1 MKIILLIKQE
11 RKENK
16 ITLKQL
22 SKKSGVSKT
31 HISDIENGYKG
42 PSLEVMI
49 KLSKALN
56 VPIQS
61 LYKVQW

>member
-1 MKIILLIKQE
+1 MKIILLIKQIRKE
-11 RKENK
+11 RK
-16 ITLKQL
+16 ISLKQL

-31 HISDIENGYKG
+31 HINDIENGYKQ
-42 PSLEVMI
+42 PSLEIVI

>member
-1 MKIILLIKQE
+1 M
-11 RKENK
+11 
-16 ITLKQL
+16 
-22 SKKSGVSKT
+22 
-31 HISDIENGYKG
+31 ENGYKG
-42 PSLEVMI
+42 ASLEVMI